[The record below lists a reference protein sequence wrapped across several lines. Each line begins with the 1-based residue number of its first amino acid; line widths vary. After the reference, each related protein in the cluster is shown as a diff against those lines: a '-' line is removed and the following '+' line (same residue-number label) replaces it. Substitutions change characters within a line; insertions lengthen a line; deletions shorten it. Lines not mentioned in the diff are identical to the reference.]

1 MASSV
6 KHGHRVIENFN
17 IKVTEYYE
25 TKHQFEQDILNKLEN
40 RRLRGNEITS
50 EERKAIKMGR
60 CTKCGSPGMTFTTS
74 KTELRIE
81 CNSDSKCVANQII
94 IKPVFENIETLMTE
108 ARKNVDTVKE
118 EIIHLKL
125 NLLFGYASSDETRDA
140 FTKLQLHMEKVFKQY
155 DNLRMRYYGIIYNN
169 DRISQLQD
177 IESAISETVTQIK
190 TNLSPTGSSG
200 VTDEVVRD
208 VVKIYHKQLMGF
220 LLQSQEKLKYASSE
234 VTHDEDYGDKI
245 WRKRVNRSHTTLN
258 DLIIS
263 L

>member
-1 MASSV
+1 
-6 KHGHRVIENFN
+6 
-17 IKVTEYYE
+17 
-25 TKHQFEQDILNKLEN
+25 
-40 RRLRGNEITS
+40 
-50 EERKAIKMGR
+50 
-60 CTKCGSPGMTFTTS
+60 
-74 KTELRIE
+74 
-81 CNSDSKCVANQII
+81 
-94 IKPVFENIETLMTE
+94 
-108 ARKNVDTVKE
+108 
-118 EIIHLKL
+118 
-125 NLLFGYASSDETRDA
+125 
-140 FTKLQLHMEKVFKQY
+140 MEKVFKQY
-155 DNLRMRYYGIIYNN
+155 DNLRMRYYDIIYNN
-169 DRISQLQD
+169 DRISQLRD

-190 TNLSPTGSSG
+190 TNLSPAGSSG